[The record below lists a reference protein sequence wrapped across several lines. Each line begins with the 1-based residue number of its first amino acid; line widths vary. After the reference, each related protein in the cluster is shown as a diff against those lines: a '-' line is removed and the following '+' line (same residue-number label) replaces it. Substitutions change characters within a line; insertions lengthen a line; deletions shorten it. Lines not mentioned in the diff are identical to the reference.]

1 MGSLKAKSPTR
12 NIECWI
18 KILLYHCYITNHID
32 PFWTLRV
39 KHETPWNTTHLTEDK
54 LLSDFASLK
63 TELVN
68 LKQVWIPKCPWDR
81 TTLRHN
87 FYLHVEQCRCEEE
100 TQGKT
105 AKLRKSTCFFRKKY
119 EIPQWQHHELRQV
132 DFFSERSY
140 QRIQDLTVLPSGR
153 TRRSEEPTGEEKE
166 VVPRFSRGGRWM
178 SNANECDENDSE
190 VKNNKYLV
198 WKWTGHILIFF
209 ILFHDTWYIDTSKNL
224 IVDVDVRG

>member
-105 AKLRKSTCFFRKKY
+105 AKLRKSTCFFSKKIWDSSMTASWAASSRFFFGEIISTNPGSYRSAFRKNSTF
-119 EIPQWQHHELRQV
+119 R
-132 DFFSERSY
+132 
-140 QRIQDLTVLPSGR
+140 R
-153 TRRSEEPTGEEKE
+153 TY
-166 VVPRFSRGGRWM
+166 GGRKRSRASILKGWPM
-178 SNANECDENDSE
+178 NVEC
-190 VKNNKYLV
+190 
-198 WKWTGHILIFF
+198 
-209 ILFHDTWYIDTSKNL
+209 
-224 IVDVDVRG
+224 

>member
-1 MGSLKAKSPTR
+1 MQSVNRSYSYPWSGQQQVIERQQGEWLGSLVWCNCNRGNGESESQESKPKHWMLNQ
-12 NIECWI
+12 NIA
-18 KILLYHCYITNHID
+18 LLYHVISCYITHHID

-68 LKQVWIPKCPWDR
+68 LKQVWIPKCPSDR

-105 AKLRKSTCFFRKKY
+105 AKLRKSTCFFEKKY

-132 DFFSERSY
+132 DFFRVFRNVGEIITNPGSYRSAF
-140 QRIQDLTVLPSGR
+140 RKNSTFRR
-153 TRRSEEPTGEEKE
+153 TY
-166 VVPRFSRGGRWM
+166 GGRKRSRASILKGWPM
-178 SNANECDENDSE
+178 NVEC
-190 VKNNKYLV
+190 
-198 WKWTGHILIFF
+198 
-209 ILFHDTWYIDTSKNL
+209 
-224 IVDVDVRG
+224 